1 MRERG
6 LEKREEPR
14 LERGALV
21 KFTCGKPK
29 LRGSPLFDTEPKPVF
44 NMIEVF
50 GSPNTERSWARKS
63 SWKRLK
69 PKRASLTVLPET
81 TLTRL
86 METTWTS
93 VGTKVFVF
101 GILLPPAA
109 PSGTLCSLRP

>member
-6 LEKREEPR
+6 FEKREEPR
-14 LERGALV
+14 PESPLTLI
-21 KFTCGKPK
+21 CGRPK
-29 LRGSPLFDTEPKPVF
+29 LRGSTLPDTEPKPLF
-44 NMIEVF
+44 NPIDVF
-50 GSPNTERSWARKS
+50 GLPNTERYWARKS

-93 VGTKVFVF
+93 VGVSVFVF

-109 PSGTLCSLRP
+109 PSG

>member
-1 MRERG
+1 MRDRG
-6 LEKREEPR
+6 WKKREEPGVA
-14 LERGALV
+14 RGAV
-21 KFTCGKPK
+21 AKVNCGKPK
-29 LRGSPLFDTEPKPVF
+29 LRGRTLFDGEPKPVV